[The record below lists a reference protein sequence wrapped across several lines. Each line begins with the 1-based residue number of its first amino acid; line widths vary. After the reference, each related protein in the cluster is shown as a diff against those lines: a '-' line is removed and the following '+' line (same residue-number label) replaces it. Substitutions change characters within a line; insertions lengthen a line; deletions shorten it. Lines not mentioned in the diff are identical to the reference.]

1 MSSLCVAAWRVPA
14 KVHPVL
20 PAAAQKCP
28 AASPESHGGSDRDA
42 VRPGAPGGRPE
53 GVCGFLEGE
62 ERRIA
67 YRMTNWEFSWLHD
80 EQS

>member
-28 AASPESHGGSDRDA
+28 TVSPESHGGSDRDG
-42 VRPGAPGGRPE
+42 VRPGAPGGRTE
-53 GVCGFLEGE
+53 GVCGHLEGE

-67 YRMTNWEFSWLHD
+67 YRMTDWRFTWEGG
-80 EQS
+80 E